1 MQGGPHKSDQF
12 SGDRGNRDRFQFAVG
27 AEATIPATES
37 VFGFRSDS
45 EQGHR
50 LVFSAA
56 AGHESEAPAG
66 PGMAGG
72 LNEPAARGP
81 GPGFGYVAPAPGV
94 TGGPLTRDQADK
106 CHQRARMR
114 KPVDI
119 V

>member
-56 AGHESEAPAG
+56 AGHESEARPV
-66 PGMAGG
+66 PVMPGG
-72 LNEPAARGP
+72 LNEQSAREP
-81 GPGFGYVAPAPGV
+81 VPGFGKRAPALVV

-106 CHQRARMR
+106 C
-114 KPVDI
+114 
-119 V
+119 